1 MRTVPHW
8 LIIASLIGIVIVGI
22 VKWPEPE
29 LEKQLAIGT
38 LQIPAEYWQHQLE
51 GLGKPK
57 GIRKLTRKEADPTSH
72 AVAKGAAAPIV
83 DRFLAAAVVDSP
95 KVLTDLL
102 AVDSVTGNPGIPT
115 QPKDTVYLGLGYEQR
130 RRFLRSDELKVFS
143 VRMPGADGTI
153 DVYHGDNARV
163 SYESGKPRVNTSR
176 FDVVRFAEW
185 ALFAAV
191 GYASGK
197 L

>member
-1 MRTVPHW
+1 MPKEVALGT
-8 LIIASLIGIVIVGI
+8 IVI
-22 VKWPEPE
+22 PPE
-29 LEKQLAIGT
+29 LFKRE
-38 LQIPAEYWQHQLE
+38 LE
-51 GLGKPK
+51 AVGKPK
-57 GIRKLTRKEADPTSH
+57 GLGRLTRKEADPISH